1 MADYPVIR
9 DPIYGPIP
17 LDPVA
22 RKLIDT
28 PEFQRLRRVQQ
39 LSLAHLV
46 YPSAMHTRFEHS
58 VGVYHL
64 ARSIVESLDRK
75 GELGAVAPDDIRLIP
90 YAGLLHDLSQHLV
103 AHLLDEFGIE
113 GVQHEEVGARTVSA
127 GAVGEI
133 LDGIGVPNAAR
144 RIGDIINQR
153 SSNPLAGIVAG
164 NCDADKMDYIAR
176 DAYHCGLPIGFDQL
190 HLRDAITLVEDPDT
204 GFLQIGLESGGLT
217 SFEQMLYSKSALFRN
232 VYFHRT
238 VRAAMAMLRTL
249 VLLALDRGL
258 IVLEELHRWSDSELF
273 TVLRLRV
280 TEGPRLA
287 PEDCALFTELLDRLL
302 ERRLYYVACTF
313 PLSAMQKPGAAAILE
328 AERALAEELG
338 LGEGQVV
345 LDFPE
350 KPTMLATDILVRWP
364 DGAVR
369 NARDLGPEDGFAL
382 NAAQQALYVASGQV
396 SLFTAERRQ
405 VDPELVLRRLQEAEE
420 TVRDS
425 NPLPG

>member
-22 RKLIDT
+22 RELIDT

-58 VGVYHL
+58 IGVYHL

-90 YAGLLHDLSQHLV
+90 YAGLLHDLSQHLA

-113 GVQHEEVGARTVSA
+113 GVEHEEVGARTLRS
-127 GAVGEI
+127 GAIGEI
-133 LDGIGVPNAAR
+133 LDSIGIPNAAR

-190 HLRDAITLVEDPDT
+190 HLRDAITLVEDPET
-204 GFLQIGLESGGLT
+204 GFLQIGLESSGLT

-238 VRAAMAMLRTL
+238 VRAAMGMLRTL
-249 VLLALDRGL
+249 VILALDRGL
-258 IVLEELHRWSDSELF
+258 IDLDELHRWSDSELF
-273 TVLRLRV
+273 TVLRLRIADRSRL
-280 TEGPRLA
+280 GPD
-287 PEDCALFTELLDRLL
+287 DCALLTELLDRLL
-302 ERRLYYVACTF
+302 ERRLYRVACTF
-313 PLSAMQKPGAAAILE
+313 PLSAAQKPSAQAILE
-328 AERALAEELG
+328 VESVLAKELR
-338 LGEGQVV
+338 LGEGQVI
-345 LDFPE
+345 LDFPA
-350 KPTMLATDILVRWP
+350 KPTMLATDILVRCA
-364 DGAVR
+364 DGRVR
-369 NARDLGPEDGFAL
+369 NAGDLGPEDGFAL
-382 NAAQQALYVASGQV
+382 NAAQQALYVASGHV
-396 SLFTAERRQ
+396 SLFTAELRK
-405 VDPELVLRRLQEAEE
+405 VSPETVLRRLQEVEGRY
-420 TVRDS
+420 TSPVGR
-425 NPLPG
+425 